1 METFERIEDM
11 FHVYSDGMRT
21 DSLFLDDKAFVAG
34 MNAAAIC
41 SLKCKVKILCFCLMD
56 NHVHFVLNGSRTE
69 CGDFIIRY
77 KTWYAKWRGGLQ
89 EEMRIGIK
97 AIATFDYLLT
107 AIAYVLRNPI
117 AAGFPYR
124 IDDYRWSS
132 ANLYFHKYPDEL
144 HGVTMGEIGTK
155 RCRQL
160 FSTRVAFPDDWTMDD
175 SGMIWPGHY
184 VQYETVN
191 KLYRNVKRYMY
202 YLSATQE
209 ASVSESL
216 GMTDMIVLPDKE
228 LRKAAKGLSE
238 DMFAKDN
245 IVSLSVNERL
255 ILAKK
260 LRQKFACSIK
270 QIARMVHL
278 EFQQLQ
284 EFL

>member
-1 METFERIEDM
+1 METPEKIEDI

-41 SLKCKVKILCFCLMD
+41 SLKCKVKVLCFCLMD
-56 NHVHFVLNGSRTE
+56 NHVHFILNGTRVE
-69 CGDFIIRY
+69 CGNFIIRY

-89 EEMRIGIK
+89 EDMLIGIK
-97 AIATFDYLLT
+97 AIETQDYLLS

-117 AAGFPYR
+117 AAGFPYVAG
-124 IDDYRWSS
+124 DYKWSTAS
-132 ANLYFHKYPDEL
+132 LYFREFHKY
-144 HGVTMGEIGTK
+144 MGLPISEIGLMK
-155 RCRQL
+155 RREL
-160 FSTRVAFPDDWTMDD
+160 FSTRQEFPDDWTMDD

-202 YLSATQE
+202 YQSATQE

-216 GMTDMIVLPDKE
+216 GMTEMIVLPDKE

-238 DMFAKDN
+238 EIFAKDN

-260 LRQKFACSIK
+260 LRQKFGCSIK
-270 QIARMVHL
+270 QIARIVHL